1 MGGNIKDFIYKDSLK
16 NNFSYISILYESTT
30 DLYDHVMPYN
40 TNIYVHMFIYI
51 LLSILYVYIFMYIC
65 NKYLCVLH
73 LCKHVEPILYSKV
86 Y

>member
-40 TNIYVHMFIYI
+40 TNIYYMFTCLYIFFFRYCMFIFLCIYAI
-51 LLSILYVYIFMYIC
+51 SISVFCIFVNM
-65 NKYLCVLH
+65 
-73 LCKHVEPILYSKV
+73 
-86 Y
+86 